1 MIPAL
6 LNGARFLGRL
16 WQGRILATVA
26 ICSLAN
32 AQDTVTPPPAAP
44 TPPPALAPAPI
55 GGTPVVPSGNAV
67 PNAVAAGP
75 LAQWGPVSV
84 RPHLDYRLTYGDGI
98 QSSLGQPVTT
108 GIQAISPGI
117 LFGLGSAWTLD
128 YTPSWTLYSNR
139 AFKDTL
145 GNAAD
150 LHGDTAYGD
159 WTFGFSQNYSRSSLP
174 LVETGQQTV
183 QETYSTGITAS
194 DRLNLRMVLDMSVNQ
209 DVRFAETFTNTR
221 EWSTQEWLHFE
232 FSPRLDAAIGL
243 GYGYVGVSPGPDA
256 TYWKPDVQIVWK
268 MTDKIS
274 FNVQGGVERRKAR
287 AINAKVLTNP
297 ILNAAVLYQLLETTS
312 FSFNASRAV
321 AVSYFADEVTVS
333 TGWNAAVQQR
343 LLGELQLGVGAGQQ
357 KASYVSV
364 INNLSAGRSNRYDSF
379 NVSLSTTFLRRGSV
393 SAFYLIS
400 RNSSNVGAYGFTS
413 HQIGLQVGYRF

>member
-6 LNGARFLGRL
+6 FNGARFPGRL
-16 WQGRILATVA
+16 WLGRILATVA

-67 PNAVAAGP
+67 PNPIAAGP

-84 RPHLDYRLTYGDGI
+84 RPHLVYRLTYGDGI

-117 LFGLGSAWTLD
+117 LLGLGSTWTLD
-128 YTPSWTLYSNR
+128 YTPTWTLYSNR

-174 LVETGQQTV
+174 LVETGQQTE
-183 QETYSTGITAS
+183 Q
-194 DRLNLRMVLDMSVNQ
+194 
-209 DVRFAETFTNTR
+209 
-221 EWSTQEWLHFE
+221 
-232 FSPRLDAAIGL
+232 
-243 GYGYVGVSPGPDA
+243 
-256 TYWKPDVQIVWK
+256 
-268 MTDKIS
+268 
-274 FNVQGGVERRKAR
+274 
-287 AINAKVLTNP
+287 
-297 ILNAAVLYQLLETTS
+297 
-312 FSFNASRAV
+312 
-321 AVSYFADEVTVS
+321 
-333 TGWNAAVQQR
+333 
-343 LLGELQLGVGAGQQ
+343 
-357 KASYVSV
+357 
-364 INNLSAGRSNRYDSF
+364 
-379 NVSLSTTFLRRGSV
+379 
-393 SAFYLIS
+393 
-400 RNSSNVGAYGFTS
+400 
-413 HQIGLQVGYRF
+413 